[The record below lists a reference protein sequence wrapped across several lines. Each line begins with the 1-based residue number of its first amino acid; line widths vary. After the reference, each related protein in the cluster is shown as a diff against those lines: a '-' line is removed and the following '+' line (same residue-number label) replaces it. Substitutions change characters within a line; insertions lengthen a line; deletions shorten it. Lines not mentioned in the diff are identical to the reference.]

1 MDPES
6 GRMYNIKEFPPTDEA
21 VLKRLIELPEDN
33 EAILR
38 ARITHWN
45 NNLYL
50 IEEEFGDQITTIP
63 ADQSVQEVTKTIAEV
78 ILPAHL
84 LAGAR

>member
-6 GRMYNIKEFPPTDEA
+6 GRMYNIKEFPPSDEA

-33 EAILR
+33 EAILK

-50 IEEEFGDQITTIP
+50 IEEEFGD
-63 ADQSVQEVTKTIAEV
+63 
-78 ILPAHL
+78 
-84 LAGAR
+84 